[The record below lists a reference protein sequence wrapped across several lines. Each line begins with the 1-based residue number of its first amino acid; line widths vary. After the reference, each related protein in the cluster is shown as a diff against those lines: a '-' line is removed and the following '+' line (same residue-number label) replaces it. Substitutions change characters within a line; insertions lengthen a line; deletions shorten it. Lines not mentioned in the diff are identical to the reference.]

1 MSEAEASRNDT
12 RGVWECDALVR
23 GLRETDPAACAEL
36 CRRFGPQ
43 IHRFATARLS
53 GDGHLA
59 EDIMLQT
66 LVDAA
71 RRAKRFDARKTTFSA
86 WLYGIA
92 RREIYRELRRQSRR
106 KSVPASAQVP
116 LESTREMSNGEDL
129 AGRSAARLDARRQVA
144 GLAALLSRIEFDILV
159 LNCVEQLSAREIGQI
174 VGRSERAVHSIL
186 HRARTKA
193 RETIGPDE

>member
-1 MSEAEASRNDT
+1 MSEAEVSRTDT
-12 RGVWECDALVR
+12 GSVWECEALVR
-23 GLRETDPAACAEL
+23 GLREADPAACAKL
-36 CRRFGPQ
+36 CQRFGPQ
-43 IHRFATARLS
+43 IHRFAMARLS
-53 GDGHLA
+53 GDGQLA
-59 EDIMLQT
+59 EDVMVQT

-71 RRAKRFDARKTTFSA
+71 RRARRFDPRKTTFSA

-92 RREIYRELRRQSRR
+92 RREIYRELRRQKRR

-116 LESTREMSNGEDL
+116 LESTREISDGGDL
-129 AGRSAARLDARRQVA
+129 AARSAARLDARRQVA
-144 GLAALLSRIEFDILV
+144 GLVAVLSRIEFDVLV

-193 RETIGPDE
+193 RQTIGSDE